1 MLWVMREEPIDR
13 GVRCEDGMPA
23 VNTLYI
29 DGQHGQSL
37 HVCVCCRA
45 AGCTDI
51 LYAPVSG
58 ARRRAARIFFTR
70 FDLARGAD
78 IFERRSQT
86 RQGRLLTTPRLPS
99 CRLSCGPDF
108 VVFWG
113 PLALMASRL
122 HDELSWEL
130 SHRKRAPGAAV

>member
-1 MLWVMREEPIDR
+1 MREEPIDR
-13 GVRCEDGMPA
+13 GVHCEDGMHA
-23 VNTLYI
+23 VNALYI
-29 DGQHGQSL
+29 DGPHGQSL
-37 HVCVCCRA
+37 HVCVWCTA
-45 AGCTDI
+45 AG
-51 LYAPVSG
+51 S
-58 ARRRAARIFFTR
+58 
-70 FDLARGAD
+70 AD
-78 IFERRSQT
+78 IFERRSLT
-86 RQGRLLTTPRLPS
+86 RKGRLHTTPRLPS